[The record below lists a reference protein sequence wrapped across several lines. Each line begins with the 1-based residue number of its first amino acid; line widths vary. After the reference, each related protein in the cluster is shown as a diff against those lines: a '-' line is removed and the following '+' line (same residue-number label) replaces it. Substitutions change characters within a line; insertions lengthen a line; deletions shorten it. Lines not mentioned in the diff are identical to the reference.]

1 MRLIAKKLTLTLL
14 LVLLAVSVSACN
26 PSDYVE
32 TESQIISA
40 SDFAELLV
48 GDEEFYIIDMQKPE
62 DYKKGHVEGAVNVV
76 KDDIVIS
83 VPVDNMLTSKAKFEK
98 AMSEAGIEE
107 DTTVYIYDN
116 DRMSAARL
124 WWSFLMYGNE
134 NAKVIDGGISAIE
147 MAGIELTNQAPTI
160 KESQYKAGDKSD
172 LYIAT
177 MGDVKDQLDE
187 PNSNMILL
195 DVRTDQEYIEK
206 GKIPSSIMM
215 DYANVFY
222 ADNTF
227 KSVQTIRIDFIDNG
241 MRPENEIIMYCQTS
255 MRAAPVFLSLYNAG
269 YRNIKIYDGAYLEW
283 SSNPNNPV
291 EIPEGTAVLPSKKDA
306 S

>member
-1 MRLIAKKLTLTLL
+1 M
-14 LVLLAVSVSACN
+14 LAVTVSACN

-32 TESQIISA
+32 TDPQIISA
-40 SDFAELLV
+40 SEFAELLV
-48 GDEEFYIIDMQKPE
+48 GDEDFYVIDMQKPE
-62 DYKKGHVEGAVNVV
+62 DYQKGHVEGAVNVV

-83 VPVDNMLTSKAKFEK
+83 VPVDNMLTSKAKFEN

-187 PNSNMILL
+187 PNPNMILL

>member
-40 SDFAELLV
+40 SDFAELMV

>member
-1 MRLIAKKLTLTLL
+1 M
-14 LVLLAVSVSACN
+14 
-26 PSDYVE
+26 
-32 TESQIISA
+32 
-40 SDFAELLV
+40 
-48 GDEEFYIIDMQKPE
+48 
-62 DYKKGHVEGAVNVV
+62 

-177 MGDVKDQLDE
+177 MGDVKDQIDE
-187 PNSNMILL
+187 PNPNMILL

>member
-1 MRLIAKKLTLTLL
+1 VRLIAKKLTLILL
-14 LVLLAVSVSACN
+14 VVLLAVTVSACN
-26 PSDYVE
+26 PSEYVE

-40 SDFAELLV
+40 SDFAELLA
-48 GDEEFYIIDMQKPE
+48 GDETFYVIDMQKPE

-76 KDDIVIS
+76 KDQIVIS
-83 VPVDNMLTSKAKFEK
+83 VPVDNVLTSKSKFENV
-98 AMSEAGIEE
+98 MSEAGIEE
-107 DTTVYIYDN
+107 GAAVYIYDN

-134 NAKVIDGGISAIE
+134 NAKVIDGGIVAIE
-147 MAGIELTNQAPTI
+147 AAGVELTTKVPAVKT
-160 KESQYKAGDKSD
+160 SQYQASDKSD
-172 LYIAT
+172 MYIAT
-177 MGDVKDQLDE
+177 IGDIKEQLDE
-187 PNSNMILL
+187 PNPNVILL

-227 KSVQTIRIDFIDNG
+227 KKVQTIRIDFIDNG
-241 MRPENEIIMYCQTS
+241 MRPENEIIVYCQTS

-283 SSNPNNPV
+283 SSNSNNPV
-291 EIPEGTAVLPSKKDA
+291 DLPEGSAVLPSKKDA

>member
-1 MRLIAKKLTLTLL
+1 MRLIAKKLTLTFL
-14 LVLLAVSVSACN
+14 LVILAVTVSACN

-32 TESQIISA
+32 TEPQIISA
-40 SDFAELLV
+40 SEFAELLV
-48 GDEEFYIIDMQKPE
+48 GDEDFYVIDMQKPE

-83 VPVDNMLTSKAKFEK
+83 VPVDNMLTSKAKFEN

-134 NAKVIDGGISAIE
+134 NARVIDGGITAIE
-147 MAGIELTNQAPTI
+147 MAGIELTNKAPTI

-187 PNSNMILL
+187 PNPNMILL

-291 EIPEGTAVLPSKKDA
+291 DIPEGTAVLPSKKDA

>member
-1 MRLIAKKLTLTLL
+1 MGLIAKKLTLTLL

-134 NAKVIDGGISAIE
+134 KAKVIDGGISAIE

-177 MGDVKDQLDE
+177 MGDVKDQIDE
-187 PNSNMILL
+187 PNPNMILL

>member
-40 SDFAELLV
+40 SDFAELMV

-291 EIPEGTAVLPSKKDA
+291 DIPEGTAVLPSKKDA

>member
-134 NAKVIDGGISAIE
+134 KAKVIDGGISAIE

-177 MGDVKDQLDE
+177 LGDVKDQLDE
-187 PNSNMILL
+187 PNPNMILL

>member
-187 PNSNMILL
+187 PNPNMILL

>member
-1 MRLIAKKLTLTLL
+1 MRLIAKKLTLILL
-14 LVLLAVSVSACN
+14 VVLLAVTVSACN
-26 PSDYVE
+26 PSEYVE

-40 SDFAELLV
+40 SDFAELLA
-48 GDEEFYIIDMQKPE
+48 GDETFYVIDMQKPE

-76 KDDIVIS
+76 KDQIVIS
-83 VPVDNMLTSKAKFEK
+83 VPVDNVLTSKSKFENV
-98 AMSEAGIEE
+98 MSEAGIEE
-107 DTTVYIYDN
+107 GAAVYIYDN

-134 NAKVIDGGISAIE
+134 NAKVIDGGIVAIE
-147 MAGIELTNQAPTI
+147 AAGVELTTKVPAVKT
-160 KESQYKAGDKSD
+160 SQYQASDKSD
-172 LYIAT
+172 MYIAT
-177 MGDVKDQLDE
+177 IGDIKEQLDE
-187 PNSNMILL
+187 PNPNVILL

-227 KSVQTIRIDFIDNG
+227 KKVQTIRIDFIDNG
-241 MRPENEIIMYCQTS
+241 MRPENEIIVYCQTS

-283 SSNPNNPV
+283 SSNSNNPV
-291 EIPEGTAVLPSKKDA
+291 DLPEGSAVLPSKKDA

>member
-14 LVLLAVSVSACN
+14 LVLLAVTVSACN

-98 AMSEAGIEE
+98 TMSEAGIEE
-107 DTTVYIYDN
+107 DATVYIYDN

-177 MGDVKDQLDE
+177 MGDVKDQIDE
-187 PNSNMILL
+187 PNPNMILL

>member
-98 AMSEAGIEE
+98 TMSEAGIEE
-107 DTTVYIYDN
+107 DATVYIYDN

-187 PNSNMILL
+187 PNPNMILL

>member
-255 MRAAPVFLSLYNAG
+255 MRAAPVFISLYNAG

>member
-187 PNSNMILL
+187 PNPNMILL

-291 EIPEGTAVLPSKKDA
+291 DIPEGTAVLPSKKDA

>member
-14 LVLLAVSVSACN
+14 LVLLAVTVSACN

-40 SDFAELLV
+40 SDFAELMV

-83 VPVDNMLTSKAKFEK
+83 VPVDNMLTSKAKFEN

-187 PNSNMILL
+187 PNPNMILL

>member
-14 LVLLAVSVSACN
+14 LVLLAVTVSACN

-40 SDFAELLV
+40 SDFAELMV

-187 PNSNMILL
+187 PNPNMILL

-291 EIPEGTAVLPSKKDA
+291 DIPEGTAVLPSKKDA

>member
-177 MGDVKDQLDE
+177 MGDVKDQIDE
-187 PNSNMILL
+187 PNPNMILL

>member
-177 MGDVKDQLDE
+177 MGDVKDQIDE
-187 PNSNMILL
+187 PNPNMILL

-291 EIPEGTAVLPSKKDA
+291 EIPEGTAVLPSKK
-306 S
+306 

>member
-1 MRLIAKKLTLTLL
+1 VGLIAKKLTLTLL

-177 MGDVKDQLDE
+177 MGDVKDQIDE
-187 PNSNMILL
+187 PNPNMILL

>member
-1 MRLIAKKLTLTLL
+1 VRLIAKKLTLTLL

-177 MGDVKDQLDE
+177 MGDVKDQIDE
-187 PNSNMILL
+187 PNPNMILL

>member
-1 MRLIAKKLTLTLL
+1 
-14 LVLLAVSVSACN
+14 
-26 PSDYVE
+26 
-32 TESQIISA
+32 
-40 SDFAELLV
+40 
-48 GDEEFYIIDMQKPE
+48 
-62 DYKKGHVEGAVNVV
+62 
-76 KDDIVIS
+76 
-83 VPVDNMLTSKAKFEK
+83 
-98 AMSEAGIEE
+98 
-107 DTTVYIYDN
+107 
-116 DRMSAARL
+116 
-124 WWSFLMYGNE
+124 MYGNE

-177 MGDVKDQLDE
+177 MGDVKDQIDE
-187 PNSNMILL
+187 PNPNMILL

>member
-1 MRLIAKKLTLTLL
+1 VRLIAKKLTLTLL

-107 DTTVYIYDN
+107 DTTVYLYDN

-177 MGDVKDQLDE
+177 MGDVKDQIDE
-187 PNSNMILL
+187 PNPNMILL

-291 EIPEGTAVLPSKKDA
+291 DIPEGTAVLPSKKDA

>member
-177 MGDVKDQLDE
+177 MGDVKDQIDE
-187 PNSNMILL
+187 PNPNMILL

-291 EIPEGTAVLPSKKDA
+291 DIPEGTAVLPSKKDA